1 MSMDLGVKNFKMDP
15 ERFWA
20 GSNIPVAKATKTAAE
35 AVAAHAP
42 VALDAAG
49 KVKNVTATTT
59 GSGETAKT
67 TVKTEGLYGIAAE
80 DAAAGEPVVVYLT
93 GEVFAD
99 ALALGE
105 GVTAGDVE
113 VPLRNL
119 GIFLK

>member
-1 MSMDLGVKNFKMDP
+1 M
-15 ERFWA
+15 A
-20 GSNIPVAKATKTAAE
+20 TATKTAGE

-42 VALDAAG
+42 VLLDAAG
-49 KVKNVTATTT
+49 KVKNIAAPAEGKAPTLT
-59 GSGETAKT
+59 
-67 TVKTEGLYGIAAE
+67 GLYGITAE
-80 DAAAGEPVVVYLT
+80 EAAADEPVVVYLT

-105 GVTAGDVE
+105 GVTADHVE